1 MNGKCSNTDGGFEC
15 ACNRGFSGDGFS
27 CSDNDEC
34 ADSPCDSNASCN
46 NFAGGF
52 ECACNSGYSGDGFN
66 CSDIDECAEISCQD
80 NASCQNTDGGYQCVC
95 NQGYE
100 DKNGECADVNE
111 CKSKPCG
118 DNAYCVNKPGRFVCK
133 CRKGFFGNGDDCQ
146 DVDECANGKAN
157 CDANAS
163 CSNTVGSYECSC
175 DQGYQGDGESCSD
188 VNECNFNP
196 CQAYSNCENTE
207 GGFECNCQ
215 SGFEANGNQCTDINE
230 CAGEN
235 ACSENASCFNQNGSY
250 RCTCDRGFI
259 GDGRSCTA
267 TYSANAN
274 NQVFDANG
282 NLIEVNTGDDRTE
295 GQEGAAGTFGFN
307 GDFGSN
313 SYGFASAGSNAYGAY
328 DYGNPFA
335 GLNNDY
341 FNDMTVGSDGVDRFG
356 VAGVDDAESQWW
368 SFMHQMW
375 NHVQESRRDYA
386 EAKPARV
393 HSYASR
399 PGFDVTS
406 NLVDSTP
413 LAGHFVT
420 NSNLK
425 DGYHGKGLRELNA
438 AKVGHSPWDVLNDNI
453 AVNTNTISYGHDE
466 LFGQSTTGNGLYD
479 SSWELGVPDTDQHAT
494 RWFEG
499 TQSGNGGTNSRDDP
513 ARLKCHHCEVQ
524 YMLKW
529 HSTDKVFKQYKADG
543 SEPGVSGGAW
553 IDCDATTDSRFCEY
567 SSGVC
572 FVEERRTF
580 GYITLVRKGCKQAKA
595 CYMNKYQ
602 NFLVQAG
609 RQCWPG
615 DGRSMAH
622 KVARRPTDL
631 NADEWIYN
639 LLKGGNT
646 SGTSAIGESFKDVTF
661 GTDLETTATATNG
674 FYVSPDINDILADKL
689 PMAYQNGNYRVV
701 IF

>member
-15 ACNRGFSGDGFS
+15 ACNRGFSGDGFN

-34 ADSPCDSNASCN
+34 ADSPCDANASCN

-66 CSDIDECAEISCQD
+66 CSDVDECAEISCQD

-100 DKNGECADVNE
+100 DNNGQCKDVNE

-146 DVDECANGKAN
+146 DVDECANGKAQ

-163 CSNTVGSYECSC
+163 CNNTEGSYKCSC
-175 DQGYQGDGESCSD
+175 NKGYRGNGETCSD
-188 VNECNFNP
+188 INECNFSP
-196 CQAYSNCENTE
+196 CQAYANCENTD
-207 GGFECNCQ
+207 GGFECSCR
-215 SGFEANGNQCTDINE
+215 SGYEASGDQCTDVDE

-235 ACSENASCFNQNGSY
+235 ACSADATCYNQNGSY
-250 RCTCDRGFI
+250 RCACNNGFI

-267 TYSANAN
+267 IYSASAN

-313 SYGFASAGSNAYGAY
+313 SYGFASAGNTYGAY

-341 FNDMTVGSDGVDRFG
+341 FNDMTVGSNGQDRIG
-356 VAGVDDAESQWW
+356 VAGVDDAETQWW

-375 NHVQESRRDYA
+375 NHVQDSRREYA

-393 HSYASR
+393 HSYPSR
-399 PGFDVTS
+399 PGFDVTN
-406 NLVDSTP
+406 NLVDSTA
-413 LAGHFVT
+413 LAGNFIT
-420 NSNLK
+420 SNTK
-425 DGYHGKGLRELNA
+425 DGKHGKGLREISTA
-438 AKVGHSPWDVLNDNI
+438 AAHLAPWTALNDNLS
-453 AVNTNTISYGHDE
+453 VGSNTVYGYDT
-466 LFGQSTTGNGLYD
+466 LFGASTIGNGVYD
-479 SSWELGVPDTDQHAT
+479 SSWELGVPTLTGQSAT

-499 TQSGNGGTNSRDDP
+499 STNNGAADSRSDT

-529 HSTDKVFKQYKADG
+529 DPQDRIFRQYKADG
-543 SEPGVSGGAW
+543 SQPAGGGSDGAW
-553 IDCDATTDSRFCEY
+553 FDCDATLSSGFCEY

-615 DGRSMAH
+615 DGRTTIH
-622 KVARRPTDL
+622 KVARRPTDVMS
-631 NADEWIYN
+631 DEWIYN
-639 LLKGGNT
+639 LLKGGDT
-646 SGTSAIGESFKDVTF
+646 AGTVAADESFRDVTF
-661 GTDLETTATATNG
+661 ADTNADLERNPSTTGG
-674 FYVSPDINDILADKL
+674 FYIAADTNLYTDKL
-689 PMAYQNGNYRVV
+689 AMAYQNG
-701 IF
+701 